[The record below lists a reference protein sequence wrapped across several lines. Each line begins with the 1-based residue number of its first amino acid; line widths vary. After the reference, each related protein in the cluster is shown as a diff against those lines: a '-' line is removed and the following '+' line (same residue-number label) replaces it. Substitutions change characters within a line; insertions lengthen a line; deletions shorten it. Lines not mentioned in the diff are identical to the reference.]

1 MPGHLVHSEE
11 TQRKILE
18 SDIFHTLES
27 EGATEIAALYK
38 VSSSKFVLALG
49 SRTAKEKLQGTEIQF
64 RLGDSETCLNF
75 RKRVGPLRNGRE
87 PIFVTILLPEFISD
101 QAVRPAFSNLG
112 DVVTVFKGRHE
123 FNRKI
128 RNGKKYVTIF
138 PAGEDPAILPRK
150 ISFHGR
156 IKKGCSFRGK
166 GGVVLQVQNSA
177 HAWQELPCGYTH
189 HRRFWHVFEWAE
201 WYSWGEF
208 CSCATRVFWWDSA
221 FSRVSADVFC
231 FFFPS
236 FFCKNFT

>member
-1 MPGHLVHSEE
+1 MRNGTHNPILPSKKDCAPAPEENLEPNSTGLKSSAEVKEKSMPGHLVYSEE
-11 TQRKILE
+11 IQRKILE

-87 PIFVTILLPEFISD
+87 PIFVAILLPEFISD
-101 QAVRPAFSNLG
+101 QAVRPALSNLG

-128 RNGKKYVTIF
+128 RNGKRHVTIF
-138 PAGEDPAILPRK
+138 PG
-150 ISFHGR
+150 GR
-156 IKKGCSFRGK
+156 GSSDTTKEN
-166 GGVVLQVQNSA
+166 L
-177 HAWQELPCGYTH
+177 
-189 HRRFWHVFEWAE
+189 
-201 WYSWGEF
+201 
-208 CSCATRVFWWDSA
+208 
-221 FSRVSADVFC
+221 
-231 FFFPS
+231 FPW
-236 FFCKNFT
+236 

>member
-1 MPGHLVHSEE
+1 MRNGTLNPILPSKKDCAPAPEENLEPNSTGLKSSAEVKEKSMPGHLVYSEE
-11 TQRKILE
+11 IQRKILE

-87 PIFVTILLPEFISD
+87 PIFVAILLPEFISD
-101 QAVRPAFSNLG
+101 QAVRPALSNLG

-128 RNGKKYVTIF
+128 RNGKRHVTIF
-138 PAGEDPAILPRK
+138 PG
-150 ISFHGR
+150 GR
-156 IKKGCSFRGK
+156 G
-166 GGVVLQVQNSA
+166 
-177 HAWQELPCGYTH
+177 
-189 HRRFWHVFEWAE
+189 
-201 WYSWGEF
+201 
-208 CSCATRVFWWDSA
+208 
-221 FSRVSADVFC
+221 SRDTTKENL
-231 FFFPS
+231 FPW
-236 FFCKNFT
+236 